1 MPNNT
6 LTLANLITA
15 VRRRADMVGS
25 TFVSDAE
32 IVDYINV
39 AMAELHDILVTKFED
54 YYVKDSSESPKSGDY
69 NLPADNPGTLPTDF
83 YKALGVDLTVGGVTY
98 RLKPYSFQERTTYNS
113 PGIIAATITNTMY
126 HIQGDKIKFIP
137 DPTVSGTAKLH
148 YVPEAARFD
157 ASSTSATIR
166 SIAPQVASG
175 YDEYVVIDA
184 AIKCL
189 QKEESDVQVLL
200 VQKQQQIQRIE
211 QAAGKRDA
219 GESYAI
225 TDVSVG
231 TTSYLDDY
239 IRLVR

>member
-54 YYVKDSSESPKSGDY
+54 YYVKEETY
-69 NLPADNPGTLPTDF
+69 TLPATSPTSLPSSF
-83 YKALGVDLTVGGVTY
+83 YKALGVDLDVGGVTY
-98 RLKPYSFQERTTYNS
+98 RLRSYSFQERATYNS

-126 HIQGDKIKFIP
+126 HIQGNLIKFIP
-137 DPTVSGTAKLH
+137 DPTVSGTATLF
-148 YVPEAARFD
+148 YVPEVTRFD
-157 ASSTSATIR
+157 AGSTSDTIVGK
-166 SIAPQVASG
+166 APQVVSG
-175 YDEYVVIDA
+175 YEEYVVIDA

>member
-32 IVDYINV
+32 VVDYINV

-54 YYVKDSSESPKSGDY
+54 YYVKNSSETSGGDY
-69 NLPADNPGTLPTDF
+69 NLPTDNPGTLPTDF

-126 HIQGDKIKFIP
+126 HIQGNKIKFIP
-137 DPTVSGTAKLH
+137 DPTVSGTARLH

-157 ASSTSATIR
+157 ASATTTKIVDKF
-166 SIAPQVASG
+166 PQVASG

-200 VQKQQQIQRIE
+200 VQKQQQLQRIE

>member
-32 IVDYINV
+32 VVDYINV
-39 AMAELHDILVTKFED
+39 AMAEIHDVLVTKFED
-54 YYVKDSSESPKSGDY
+54 YYVSTQEY
-69 NLPADNPGTLPTDF
+69 VLPGANGSALPDQF
-83 YKALGVDLTVGGVTY
+83 YKALGVDFDVGGVTY
-98 RLKPYSFQERTTYNS
+98 RLRPYHFQERAMYNS
-113 PGIIAATITNTMY
+113 PAIVSSMITNTLY
-126 HIQGDKIKFIP
+126 HIQGNVIKFIP
-137 DPTVSGTAKLH
+137 SPTVSGTATLH
-148 YVPEAARFD
+148 YVPEPLQF
-157 ASSTSATIR
+157 STSE
-166 SIAPQVASG
+166 SG
-175 YDEYVVIDA
+175 YMDKTIHDKAPAVAYGYEEYVVIDA

-200 VQKQQQIQRIE
+200 VQKQQQLERIE

-225 TDVSVG
+225 TDVEVG
-231 TTSYLDDY
+231 TTSYLDDH
-239 IRLVR
+239 INLV

>member
-32 IVDYINV
+32 VVDYINV

-54 YYVKDSSESPKSGDY
+54 YYVKDTSESPKSGDY
-69 NLPADNPGTLPTDF
+69 TLPADNPGTLPTDF
-83 YKALGVDLTVGGVTY
+83 YKALGVDFTTGGVTY

-113 PGIIAATITNTMY
+113 PGLTAASITNTMY
-126 HIQGDKIKFIP
+126 HIQGNKIKFIP
-137 DPTVSGTAKLH
+137 DPSVSGTVKLH
-148 YVPEAARFD
+148 YVPEVTRFD
-157 ASSTSATIR
+157 AGSTSDTIV
-166 SIAPQVASG
+166 SKAPQVVSG
-175 YDEYVVIDA
+175 YEEYVVIDA

-200 VQKQQQIQRIE
+200 VQKQQQLQRIE

-225 TDVSVG
+225 TDVNVG

-239 IRLVR
+239 IHLV